1 MNAQELIKIINGG
14 KYTLA
19 EKDRLYDEF
28 IKNSKDQTERKLVQ
42 EAYESYYRD
51 GEAWCDLESSMQYE
65 DLESGPIGAYRGSD
79 DDF

>member
-14 KYTLA
+14 NHTLI

-28 IKNSKDQTERKLVQ
+28 MKNSKDNVERDLVQ
-42 EAYESYYRD
+42 KAYDAYYRD

-65 DLESGPIGAYRGSD
+65 DLESGPIGTYCGSD